1 MRKVGVKNGDEP
13 ALILKM
19 IEERKRLKMNIKDLV
34 AHWDDIN
41 IETKIHINFKL
52 TVRGYEHHA
61 SYNMC
66 CLDILVSEHAIC
78 NIDLTENNIDYYF
91 GINNNGAY
99 IDVRV
104 RG

>member
-1 MRKVGVKNGDEP
+1 
-13 ALILKM
+13 
-19 IEERKRLKMNIKDLV
+19 MNIKDLV

-52 TVRGYEHHA
+52 SVGGYEHCT
-61 SYNMC
+61 SYTMH

-78 NIDLTENNIDYYF
+78 NMDLTSSNCDYYF
-91 GINNNGAY
+91 GINSTDAY
-99 IDVRV
+99 IDIRV

>member
-1 MRKVGVKNGDEP
+1 
-13 ALILKM
+13 
-19 IEERKRLKMNIKDLV
+19 MNIKDLV

-52 TVRGYEHHA
+52 SVGGYVHGT
-61 SYNMC
+61 SYTMN
-66 CLDILVSEHAIC
+66 CLDILVSKHEIC

-91 GINNNGAY
+91 GIINNEAY
-99 IDVRV
+99 IDIRV